1 MSAKKISKLIP
12 EQMHIRHFQIIKGQ
26 IEGPFEFDMNAITDH
41 SFTVD
46 LDMTF
51 SLEANLVKSDFK
63 INVETKSE
71 NEKEATGSFEFVFL
85 FEVENLDELA
95 ISGEENDLEIDSGLS
110 NAIASISYS
119 TSRGILMTRFNGTA
133 LENFI
138 LPIID
143 PNELVKF

>member
-1 MSAKKISKLIP
+1 MGLV
-12 EQMHIRHFQIIKGQ
+12 
-26 IEGPFEFDMNAITDH
+26 TDH

-46 LDMTF
+46 LDMAF
-51 SLEANLVKSDFK
+51 NLDEKLIRSDFK
-63 INVETKSE
+63 VKIETESK
-71 NEKEATGSFEFVFL
+71 NEKEATGEFKFVFL
-85 FEVENLDELA
+85 FEVENLDDLA
-95 ISGEENDLEIDSGLS
+95 FEDEKDSSNLIIDSGLS

-138 LPIID
+138 LPVID